1 MRIQH
6 TLVDTCVTATWT
18 LKWFG
23 PKVVTQMVFQVMFVL
38 SDKRTFRAIEHL
50 LGLDMH
56 FGMSPKILLGHG
68 HKLKKNTKISILE
81 L

>member
-1 MRIQH
+1 MGIQH
-6 TLVDTCVTATWT
+6 TLVDASVGTTRT

-23 PKVVTQMVFQVMFVL
+23 PKVVTQMVFQVVFVF
-38 SDKRTFRAIEHL
+38 SDKRTFGAIEHL

-68 HKLKKNTKISILE
+68 HKLKKYFNLILE